1 MRHPISNPEQKFL
14 GLIALLGLF
23 AVPAQLYLALQNRV
37 AGITETIIRFF
48 SYFTILVN
56 ILILVSSLFLALN
69 IKSRLTLFIAR
80 PATLTAIAVYIT
92 VVGVIYNVVLASLWK
107 PTGLQLVVD
116 QLLHSAIPLLFVIY
130 WILYVRR
137 YRLEWKAMLP
147 WTIFPIIYCI
157 YTFLRGPVAGFYP
170 YPFLDVSKLGYTQA
184 FINIIGIVVAFLFVS
199 AIFVAATR
207 IIRPRERYTH

>member
-1 MRHPISNPEQKFL
+1 MRLPLSRTEQQFL

-37 AGITETIIRFF
+37 ASITETIIRFF

-56 ILILVSSLFLALN
+56 ILVLAGSLFLALP
-69 IKSRLTLFIAR
+69 IKSRPSVFFAR
-80 PATLTAIAVYIT
+80 PTTRTATAVYIT

-116 QLLHSAIPLLFVIY
+116 QLLHSVIPLLYVIY
-130 WILYVRR
+130 WILFVRR

-147 WTIFPIIYCI
+147 WTIFTIIYCV
-157 YTFLRGPVAGFYP
+157 YTFLRGPVSRFYP
-170 YPFLDVSKLGYTQA
+170 YPFLDVSKLGYTQV
-184 FINIIGIVVAFLFVS
+184 FINIFGIVFAFLFVS
-199 AIFVAATR
+199 AIFIAATR
-207 IIRPRERYTH
+207 IIRPREK